1 MLLRSFAAV
10 ALLAAVANP
19 ETASCRVSLRQ
30 VDWSE
35 TRTMLPATTP
45 PTSMHVEMCVALD
58 WSFLYENTSNLSGSI
73 CTVSPRTVMVQAS
86 FDPSFARRFV
96 IATAVFS
103 IPQIGVGVGVFD
115 GTLDFT
121 GSSGTSV
128 HATDQLLVTTD
139 LAVSDP
145 SYFLSPWPIYLRCVG
160 SDWTT
165 VATAGN
171 NVQTFI
177 TLSGA
182 GVVATYQ

>member
-1 MLLRSFAAV
+1 MLKLITATV
-10 ALLAAVANP
+10 LLAPLAHTDLA
-19 ETASCRVSLRQ
+19 ACRVSLRQ
-30 VDWSE
+30 VDWTE
-35 TRTMLPATTP
+35 ARMMLPASAP
-45 PTSMHVEMCVALD
+45 PSTLHVDLCVALD
-58 WSFLYENTSNLSGSI
+58 WSFSYENTSNLSGSI
-73 CTVSPRTVMVQAS
+73 CSVGARTITVQAS
-86 FDPSFARRFV
+86 FDPGFARDFV
-96 IATAVFS
+96 FATAVFQL
-103 IPQIGVGVGVFD
+103 PQIGVGVGVFD
-115 GTLDFT
+115 GTLDFA

-128 HATDQLLVTTD
+128 HMTDQLLVTTD